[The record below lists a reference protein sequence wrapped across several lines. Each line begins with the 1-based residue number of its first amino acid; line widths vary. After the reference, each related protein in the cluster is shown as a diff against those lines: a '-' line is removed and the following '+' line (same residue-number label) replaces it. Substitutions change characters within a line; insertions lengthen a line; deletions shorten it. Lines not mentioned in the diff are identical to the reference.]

1 MIRKLI
7 YIFRNLEKS
16 DCPIQLL
23 NKLGRTYTKTLSFL
37 PSKDLIA
44 QIIICEKLDKYIS
57 GRTIDSFSKEEL
69 VDRLMEGDHYI
80 DIEQQTSKLKTVSQ
94 QEQIQ

>member
-7 YIFRNLEKS
+7 FQFRTLEQGE
-16 DCPIQLL
+16 PFLQLM
-23 NKLGRTYTKTLSFL
+23 NRIGRTYTKALSFL

-57 GRTIDSFSKEEL
+57 GRTIDSFTKEEL

-80 DIEQQTSKLKTVSQ
+80 DMDH
-94 QEQIQ
+94 

>member
-1 MIRKLI
+1 VREIERG
-7 YIFRNLEKS
+7 
-16 DCPIQLL
+16 PAGIQLL
-23 NKLGRTYTKTLSFL
+23 NKLGRTYTKTLTFL

-57 GRTIDSFSKEEL
+57 GRTIDSFSREEL

-80 DIEQQTSKLKTVSQ
+80 DVEHQTSKLKTVS
-94 QEQIQ
+94 